1 MALKK
6 REICLNSGKAAMV
19 DPSRLADEE
28 LKRELKK
35 IFKGTWKKDLRENRT
50 VYLLMLPILV
60 YFIIFNY
67 LPIFGVVMAFQDFK
81 LADGIFGSAWVGFE
95 NFQNLFAGE
104 DFLRALKNTVIIG
117 LFNLV
122 LGFPAPIVFAF
133 IINNIRYNRARKGI
147 QTISYM
153 PNFVAPVVVANIL
166 ISFCASDGVITQ
178 FLGLFGVEEQ
188 NLLANAN
195 PPVFWTI
202 YAFRNVWQS
211 FGYGSIMYVA
221 ALSNINQDMYEAAAI
236 DGVGRW
242 KCMFKVTLPQIMP
255 LIVMFF
261 TIQVGVVFR
270 AGFDAILLLPY
281 TAVLDVSDTLFTYT
295 YRMAFGMVPDY
306 GLSAASNLFQSIVG
320 TVMLFGANALS
331 RKTAKMS
338 LF

>member
-6 REICLNSGKAAMV
+6 REVCLASGKAEEI
-19 DPSRLADEE
+19 DPSRLADD
-28 LKRELKK
+28 ELKK
-35 IFKGTWKKDLRENRT
+35 ELTKIFRVPWKKDFRENRV

-60 YFIIFNY
+60 YFFIFHY
-67 LPIFGVVMAFQDFK
+67 LPIFGIVMSFQDFN
-81 LADGIFGSAWVGFE
+81 LADGIFGSQWVGLE
-95 NFQNLFAGE
+95 NFKNLFMGE

-122 LGFPAPIVFAF
+122 LGFPAPIVFAL
-133 IINNIRYNRARKGI
+133 IVNNIRFKRARRGI

-166 ISFCASDGVITQ
+166 ITFCASDGVITQ
-178 FLGLFGVEEQ
+178 LLTLFGVEEQ
-188 NLLANAN
+188 NLLANSN
-195 PPVFWTI
+195 PPVFWLI
-202 YAFRNVWQS
+202 YSLRGVWQS

-221 ALSNINQDMYEAAAI
+221 ALANINQEMYEAAAI
-236 DGVGRW
+236 DGAGRW
-242 KCMFKVTLPQIMP
+242 KCLWKVTLPQIMP
-255 LIVMFF
+255 LIIMFF
-261 TIQVGVVFR
+261 TIQVGTTFR

-281 TAVLDVSDTLFTYT
+281 ESVLDVSDTLFTYT

-331 RKTAKMS
+331 KKVAKMS